1 MPMSSTPPCS
11 RGSRP
16 GRRADRRDV
25 GTFRKCLCGHNID
38 VAIYGDSDAGSD
50 QLFCGIDLARR
61 IEKAEADLITA
72 ATHAAGHRGAD
83 GLVLPVAGG
92 YACFAEAE
100 SPMNKVVGLGFD
112 GLPDEAVLGEIERA
126 FAARGGSTRVE
137 LSNLADPEL
146 AELLSGR
153 GYRLVEF
160 ENVLAR
166 PIGMEEPLSTDV
178 QVRRADD
185 LDVWVRVVVEGFAHP
200 DGEGPGSHEQ
210 FPADIVE
217 RAERDMEKAGVTPF
231 IALYDGNVAGGGMMR
246 LAGGIAQLAGAA
258 TAPAYRRRGVQA
270 ALLGARLAEAAA
282 AGCELA
288 VVTTAPGSKS
298 QHNVQRR
305 GFQLLY
311 TRAIL
316 VKPVA
321 H

>member
-1 MPMSSTPPCS
+1 M
-11 RGSRP
+11 
-16 GRRADRRDV
+16 
-25 GTFRKCLCGHNID
+25 CGHNIH
-38 VAIYGDSDAGSD
+38 VAINGGAHVREG
-50 QLFCGIDLARR
+50 QLFCGVELARR
-61 IEKAEADLITA
+61 IEKAESDLIVA
-72 ATHAAGHRGAD
+72 ATRAARDRGAD

-92 YACFAEAE
+92 FACFAEPN

-126 FAARGGSTRVE
+126 FAARGSATQVE
-137 LSNLADPEL
+137 LSNLADPEVT
-146 AELLSGR
+146 ALLSGR
-153 GYRLVEF
+153 GYRLEEF

-166 PIGMEEPLSTDV
+166 PVGDEPAPVSDV

-185 LDVWVRVVVEGFAHP
+185 LTAWVNVVVEGFAHP
-200 DGEGPGSHEQ
+200 DGEGPVSHEQ

-217 RAERDMEKAGVTPF
+217 RAERDMEKAGATAYV
-231 IALYDGNVAGGGMMR
+231 ALCDSVIAGGAMMR
-246 LAGGIAQLAGAA
+246 VASSIAQLAGAA

-270 ALLGARLAEAAA
+270 ALLATRLHEAAG
-282 AGCELA
+282 AGCEIA

-316 VKPVA
+316 VKPAESVQ
-321 H
+321 

>member
-1 MPMSSTPPCS
+1 M
-11 RGSRP
+11 
-16 GRRADRRDV
+16 
-25 GTFRKCLCGHNID
+25 
-38 VAIYGDSDAGSD
+38 AINGGAHVREG
-50 QLFCGIDLARR
+50 QLFCGVELARR
-61 IEKAEADLITA
+61 IEKAESDLIVA
-72 ATHAAGHRGAD
+72 ATRAARDRGAD

-92 YACFAEAE
+92 FACFAEPN

-126 FAARGGSTRVE
+126 FAARGSATQVE
-137 LSNLADPEL
+137 LSNLADPEVT
-146 AELLSGR
+146 ALLSGR
-153 GYRLVEF
+153 GYRLEEF

-166 PIGMEEPLSTDV
+166 PVGDEPAPASDV

-185 LDVWVRVVVEGFAHP
+185 LTAWVNVVVEGFAHP
-200 DGEGPGSHEQ
+200 DGEGPVSHEQ

-217 RAERDMEKAGVTPF
+217 RAERDMEKAGATAYV
-231 IALYDGNVAGGGMMR
+231 ALCDGVVAGGAMMR
-246 LAGGIAQLAGAA
+246 VAGSIAQLAGAA

-270 ALLGARLAEAAA
+270 ALLATRLHEAAD
-282 AGCELA
+282 AGCEVA

-316 VKPVA
+316 VKPAESVQ
-321 H
+321 